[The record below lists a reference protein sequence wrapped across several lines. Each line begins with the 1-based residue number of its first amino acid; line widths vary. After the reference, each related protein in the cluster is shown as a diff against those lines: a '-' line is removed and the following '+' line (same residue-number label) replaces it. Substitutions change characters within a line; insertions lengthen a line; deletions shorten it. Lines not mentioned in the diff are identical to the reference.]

1 MQKKNLPL
9 AEVTRLIIGEI
20 IVSLIMIGIYCV
32 LDRYSHRVV
41 TGAALGSAVTILNFL
56 MLSVA
61 VNRALDQAMASR
73 GDGNM
78 TEEEAEKFAAEHM
91 PQVQQAVKASYLVR
105 TIVMLA
111 ALVAAFLLDWFDVV
125 ATLVPLVMFRPIITF
140 GEIFRKKKGEGK

>member
-9 AEVTRLIIGEI
+9 AEVTRLTIGEI

-32 LDRYSHRVV
+32 LDRYSYRVV
-41 TGAALGSAVTILNFL
+41 TGATLGSAVTILNFL

-91 PQVQQAVKASYLVR
+91 PQVQQAIKASYLVR

>member
-9 AEVTRLIIGEI
+9 AEVTRLTIGEI

-32 LDRYSHRVV
+32 LDRYSYRVV

-73 GDGNM
+73 GNGNM

-91 PQVQQAVKASYLVR
+91 PQVQQAIKASYIVR

-111 ALVAAFLLDWFDVV
+111 ALVVAFLLDWFDVV

>member
-9 AEVTRLIIGEI
+9 AEVTRLTIGEI

-32 LDRYSHRVV
+32 LDRYSYRVV

-91 PQVQQAVKASYLVR
+91 PQVQQAIKASYLVR

>member
-1 MQKKNLPL
+1 MQKKNQPL
-9 AEVTRLIIGEI
+9 AEVTRLTIGEI

-32 LDRYSHRVV
+32 LDRYSYRVV

>member
-9 AEVTRLIIGEI
+9 AEVTRLTIGEI
-20 IVSLIMIGIYCV
+20 IVSLIMIGIYCM
-32 LDRYSHRVV
+32 LDRYSYRVV

-111 ALVAAFLLDWFDVV
+111 ALVAVFLLDWFDVV